1 MNSRNEPHDGDLRK
15 IVRESIM
22 TAAQAAGYGDA
33 MPPLDRIPVELPRE
47 FAHGDL
53 ASPVAFAMSKVLRK
67 PPAVVAAAIAGQ
79 LKDRAIE
86 RVEVAGGGYLNFMFT
101 RDVLAGVLGQ
111 IEARSARYGEGVAL
125 TSERML
131 VEFVSANPTG
141 PLVVANARA
150 AAFGEAL
157 CRVLEASGA
166 KVEREY
172 LVNDAG
178 SQVRN
183 LARSVEA
190 RWRQAL
196 GQSAELPADGY
207 QGEYVLPIAAAAR
220 ERFGDEFLAQ
230 PEERRLSS
238 LREFAVDRMLSV
250 QRMDLEQVAVR
261 FDRWFS
267 EKTLHDRGAV
277 AEALSALEAKGV
289 VYEKDG
295 AKWFRATDHGDEK
308 DRVLVRSDGF
318 PTYVLPD
325 VAYHRD
331 KFARGYTRII
341 NLLGADHV
349 VESRTL
355 QSALRVLG
363 EPMDRMEVIII
374 QFVTLKR
381 GGEAVKM
388 SKRSGDVVLLSD
400 LVGDV
405 GPDVARFF
413 FLMRSP
419 NSHLD
424 FDLDLA
430 KSQSQENPVYYLQ
443 YAHARLCGVLQKAGG
458 RAANI
463 ANAFDVDISL
473 LNEPETRLVLRKL
486 ARWPLVVEKAAVGR
500 APHILTH
507 ELMELAQAVHQFY
520 TQYRVVGAESA
531 ALQQARL
538 LLVDAARITIA
549 NGLRLLGV
557 SAPERME
564 SKARTDSE

>member
-1 MNSRNEPHDGDLRK
+1 MTPPVAVDLRK
-15 IVRESIM
+15 IVRDAVHR
-22 TAAQAAGYGDA
+22 AATGAGFGEA
-33 MPPLDRIPVELPRE
+33 VPPADRIPVELPRE

-53 ASPVAFAMSKVLRK
+53 ACPVAFALAKALRR
-67 PPAVVAAAIAGQ
+67 PPADVAKEIASRMA
-79 LKDRAIE
+79 DPAIE
-86 RVEVAGGGYLNFMFT
+86 RVEIAGGGYLNVMFGQSIWAGLLARIELQGPGYGGGT
-101 RDVLAGVLGQ
+101 ALAG
-111 IEARSARYGEGVAL
+111 
-125 TSERML
+125 ERIL

-150 AAFGEAL
+150 ASFGEAL
-157 CRVLEASGA
+157 CRVLAAHGA
-166 KVEREY
+166 AVEREY

-183 LARSVEA
+183 LAKSVEA

-196 GQSAELPADGY
+196 GQAAELPADGY
-207 QGEYVLPIAAAAR
+207 LGEYVLPVAAAAR
-220 ERFGDEFLAQ
+220 ERFGDDFLGR
-230 PEERRLSS
+230 PEEERLSV
-238 LREFAVDRMLSV
+238 LREFAVDRMLAV
-250 QRMDLEQVAVR
+250 QRFDLERVAVT

-267 EKTLHDRGAV
+267 EKTLHDEGAV
-277 AEALSALEAKGV
+277 AGALAALEAKGV
-289 VYEKDG
+289 VYEKEG
-295 AKWFRATDHGDEK
+295 AKWFRATEHGDEK
-308 DRVLVRSDGF
+308 DRVLMRSDGF

-325 VAYHRD
+325 VAYHLD
-331 KFARGYTRII
+331 KFGRGYTRII

-363 EPMDRMEVIII
+363 QPMDRMEVVII

-381 GGEAVKM
+381 GGEQVKM

-400 LVGDV
+400 LVEDV
-405 GPDVARFF
+405 GADVARFF

-430 KSQSQENPVYYLQ
+430 KTQSQENPVYYLQ
-443 YAHARLCGVLQKAGG
+443 YAHARLCGVIAKAADAGMPVP
-458 RAANI
+458 AAASI
-463 ANAFDVDISL
+463 EIGL
-473 LNEPETRLVLRKL
+473 LGEPETRLVLRKL
-486 ARWPLVVEKAAVGR
+486 ARWPLVVEKAALGR

-520 TQYRVVGAESA
+520 TQYRVVGAEPA
-531 ALQQARL
+531 GLQSARL
-538 LLVDAARITIA
+538 ALVAAAKRTIA
-549 NGLRLLGV
+549 NGLGLLGV

-564 SKARTDSE
+564 SKSRTEAE